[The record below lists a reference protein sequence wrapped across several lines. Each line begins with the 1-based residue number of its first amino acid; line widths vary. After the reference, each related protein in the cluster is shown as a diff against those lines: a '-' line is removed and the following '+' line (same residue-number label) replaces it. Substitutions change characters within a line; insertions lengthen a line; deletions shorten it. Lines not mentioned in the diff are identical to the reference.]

1 MRKKPV
7 WRRYA
12 FYLIL
17 AICHPAALVLLWY
30 WLPVIA
36 LLEDPIFRDDGAAYG
51 EEERIPPSVHT
62 KLDDM
67 RRELRRSGIRYG
79 RPQHR
84 RPERRVLSHPRRIK
98 RTGHEDGGG
107 KAAPGDA
114 QPIMACGPVRRLVGV
129 QATTATGSMPRM
141 SYRCPLHWLGALDLG
156 MPIRIAEGT

>member
-1 MRKKPV
+1 M
-7 WRRYA
+7 
-12 FYLIL
+12 
-17 AICHPAALVLLWY
+17 
-30 WLPVIA
+30 PVIA

-67 RRELRRSGIRYG
+67 RRELRSSGIRYG

-156 MPIRIAEGT
+156 MPIRIAVGT